1 MSAHKKQ
8 SFQYG
13 AVILLFSALAVKLIG
28 ALFKIPLS
36 GKNCLGDIGFGYFS
50 SAYDIFTPF
59 YTMAMTGLPVAVAK
73 LTAEYA
79 AAGKYDRAAGLLKVS
94 RKIYFAVGCAVFL
107 IMCAGIYPFVKI
119 RRYVL
124 QPCRLLS
131 VCYFLLR
138 YVGLSRLLSGYAQY
152 VSYRFFRTRG
162 SAVQAD
168 FGTRLRVY
176 SH

>member
-73 LTAEYA
+73 LTRIA
-79 AAGKYDRAAGLLKVS
+79 LLKGFKAS
-94 RKIYFAVGCAVFL
+94 FIPYFIIGNHCT
-107 IMCAGIYPFVKI
+107 C
-119 RRYVL
+119 
-124 QPCRLLS
+124 
-131 VCYFLLR
+131 
-138 YVGLSRLLSGYAQY
+138 
-152 VSYRFFRTRG
+152 
-162 SAVQAD
+162 
-168 FGTRLRVY
+168 
-176 SH
+176 

>member
-36 GKNCLGDIGFGYFS
+36 GKDCLGDIGFGYFS
-50 SAYDIFTPF
+50 SAYDLFTPF

-79 AAGKYDRAAGLLKVS
+79 AAGKYDRAVGLLKVS
-94 RKIYFAVGCAVFL
+94 RKIYFLAGCAVFVL
-107 IMCAGIYPFVKI
+107 MCAGLYPFVKI
-119 RRYVL
+119 TD
-124 QPCRLLS
+124 PTGDTFLS
-131 VCYFLLR
+131 FAAMLPSVIFCF
-138 YVGLSRLLSGYAQY
+138 VM
-152 VSYRFFRTRG
+152 
-162 SAVQAD
+162 
-168 FGTRLRVY
+168 
-176 SH
+176 